1 MKKMKRALALGLAMS
16 LAVSALAGCGGSP
29 ASESTSEA
37 AGTSTGEAASAGDE
51 QVTLTFW
58 SWLPTTIQWE
68 EMVVA
73 FEEQYPNIKIDYI
86 RTEQDDFME
95 KLQVAMASGT
105 GPDLFG
111 LSTGTMATQYAPFVA
126 DMSELAD
133 QYMPGWQDVISS
145 TAVEQCKVDDT
156 LVGMPLLVAGMTD
169 LLYNQTILEECGIT
183 EIPRTYEELKADAEL
198 IKAKGYIPV
207 AVGAAD
213 DWINSDVFV
222 QVSNQFEE
230 GAVYEA
236 EAGERSFT
244 DQCFVDTMT
253 AWQKLFT
260 DGIFE
265 EGALGVNS
273 YPDARDQYFFNRKAA
288 FFLTGSWHLGPIS
301 PSNTEIQGTEIA
313 NRGDVIGMCVLPSLS
328 PSGTL
333 CGTAGV
339 DTMIAVNKD
348 CENAEAAM
356 KFVEFMANG
365 TGQQIYVDYL
375 QGAPVSNEITYQG
388 EVDGELQ
395 QQSIDEVNGYVSNAV
410 GNRKLQNSELETA
423 IVVAMQN
430 VAAGSDP
437 ATELQTV
444 QEVAESLR

>member
-1 MKKMKRALALGLAMS
+1 M
-16 LAVSALAGCGGSP
+16 
-29 ASESTSEA
+29 
-37 AGTSTGEAASAGDE
+37 
-51 QVTLTFW
+51 
-58 SWLPTTIQWE
+58 
-68 EMVVA
+68 
-73 FEEQYPNIKIDYI
+73 
-86 RTEQDDFME
+86 
-95 KLQVAMASGT
+95 
-105 GPDLFG
+105 
-111 LSTGTMATQYAPFVA
+111 
-126 DMSELAD
+126 
-133 QYMPGWQDVISS
+133 
-145 TAVEQCKVDDT
+145 DDT

-183 EIPRTYEELKADAEL
+183 ELPRTYEELKADAEL

-213 DWINSDVFV
+213 DWVNSDLFV

-265 EGALGVNS
+265 DGALGVNT

-313 NRGDVIGMCVLPSLS
+313 NRGDVIGMCVMPSLS

-375 QGAPVSNEITYQG
+375 QGAPVSNQITYQG
-388 EVDGELQ
+388 EVDGKLQ
-395 QQSIDEVNGYVSNAV
+395 QQSIDEVNSYVSNAV

-437 ATELQTV
+437 LTELQTV
-444 QEVAESLR
+444 QDVAESLR